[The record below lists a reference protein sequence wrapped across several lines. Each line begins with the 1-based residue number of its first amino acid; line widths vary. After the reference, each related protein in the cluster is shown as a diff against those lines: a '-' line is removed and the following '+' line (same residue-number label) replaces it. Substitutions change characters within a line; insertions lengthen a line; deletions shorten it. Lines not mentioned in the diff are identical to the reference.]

1 MKNYKRFIFDL
12 DYTLLIP
19 DWSRED
25 DFLRRVIPL
34 EEQEEFFRQKQLIL
48 NRYELE
54 FPRYDFKTL
63 SDFFKNYGFSVSE
76 EVISGWMFHNGET
89 IKDEVVDGV
98 IELFKYLK
106 KKNKDIIILTSW
118 FSGTQIPRL
127 KRTGLYEY
135 IDQMI
140 AGEDAMKPDL
150 ESFELAIGNI
160 NKEDCIMIGDSIKSD
175 KLGAENAGIDY
186 YIVDEEH
193 SIKDFLYMLMDS
205 NGKTS
210 SSSEKPK
217 QWHIVF

>member
-63 SDFFKNYGFSVSE
+63 SAFFKNYGFSVSE

-118 FSGTQIPRL
+118 FSGTQIPRP

-135 IDQMI
+135 IDQII

-217 QWHIVF
+217 QNIKTY

>member
-63 SDFFKNYGFSVSE
+63 SDFFKSYGFSVSE

-98 IELFKYLK
+98 IELFNYLK
-106 KKNKDIIILTSW
+106 SNNKDIIILTSW

-135 IDQMI
+135 IDQI
-140 AGEDAMKPDL
+140 VAGEDAMKPDL

-217 QWHIVF
+217 QNIKTY

>member
-1 MKNYKRFIFDL
+1 M
-12 DYTLLIP
+12 
-19 DWSRED
+19 
-25 DFLRRVIPL
+25 
-34 EEQEEFFRQKQLIL
+34 
-48 NRYELE
+48 E

-217 QWHIVF
+217 QNIKTY

>member
-135 IDQMI
+135 IDQII

-217 QWHIVF
+217 QNIKTY

>member
-98 IELFKYLK
+98 IELFNYLK
-106 KKNKDIIILTSW
+106 SNNKDIIILTSW

-135 IDQMI
+135 IDQI
-140 AGEDAMKPDL
+140 VAGEDAMKPDL

-175 KLGAENAGIDY
+175 KLGAENAGIDC

-193 SIKDFLYMLMDS
+193 SIRDFLFMLMNS

-217 QWHIVF
+217 QNIKTY

>member
-34 EEQEEFFRQKQLIL
+34 EEQEKFFRQKQLIL

-63 SDFFKNYGFSVSE
+63 SDFFKSYGFSVSE

-98 IELFKYLK
+98 IELFNYLK
-106 KKNKDIIILTSW
+106 SNNKDIIILTSW

-127 KRTGLYEY
+127 KRNGLYEY
-135 IDQMI
+135 IDKII

-150 ESFELAIGNI
+150 ESFKLAIEDT
-160 NKEDCIMIGDSIKSD
+160 NKDDCIMIGDSIKSD
-175 KLGAENAGIDY
+175 KIGAENAGIDY
-186 YIVDEEH
+186 YIVDAEH
-193 SIKDFLYMLMDS
+193 SIRDLLQVIISDKDNTIHLV
-205 NGKTS
+205 K
-210 SSSEKPK
+210 KK
-217 QWHIVF
+217 